1 MIFSARCKFLLTLSL
16 LCFGELAAAD
26 EYHYNNLLIGDR
38 ASGMGG
44 AYTAVSDDATGMYYN
59 PAGIVYV
66 GDKNFSASVNAYYSQ
81 YKKYDNVIGNKAF
94 ERNSSALLANYFG
107 IVKAVGSYKIGFSY
121 AVPDS
126 VGENQNQTFDN
137 VSSSVSRFTI
147 NLNNRDNT
155 YNFGPSI
162 ATEISDTLAAGL
174 TLYVHQRDAQLIV
187 NQYSERID
195 TSTQWTSHYFHIN
208 ETGLRPI
215 LGISW
220 SPAEKVSLGLS
231 ASKTLVLHSSASSQN
246 TCWDSTAGGCAGAPA
261 GPSIVRPTITDYSIK
276 RQYPTKI
283 ALGAAY
289 FADKDLLFS
298 GDFTYYTAVKEDPLF
313 GEKVATYNV
322 AVGAEY
328 YLSKKWAVR
337 AGLFTN
343 NANTPNM
350 QAGVTRIEEQINL
363 YGISA
368 SLTNFTGTSSVT
380 FGGNVNYGKG
390 KSQISTDASIQNAS
404 IFGWQFFLSS
414 SY

>member
-1 MIFSARCKFLLTLSL
+1 MITSARCKFILTLSL
-16 LCFGELAAAD
+16 LCFGELAIAD

-59 PAGIVYV
+59 PAGIAYV

-107 IVKAVGSYKIGFSY
+107 IVKAVGNYKIGFSY
-121 AVPDS
+121 AVPDAVS
-126 VGENQNQTFDN
+126 ENQNQNFDN
-137 VSSSVSRFTI
+137 VSASVSRFTI
-147 NLNNRDNT
+147 NLNNKDST

-162 ATEISDTLAAGL
+162 ATEIRDDLSAGL

-187 NQYSERID
+187 NQYSERVD
-195 TSTQWTSHYFHIN
+195 TSTQWTSHYFHIS
-208 ETGLRPI
+208 ELGLRPI
-215 LGISW
+215 LGVAW
-220 SPAEKVSLGLS
+220 SPAEKLSLGLS
-231 ASKTLVLHSSASSQN
+231 LSKTLVMHSNAESQD
-246 TCWDSTAGGCAGAPA
+246 TCWDSSAGGCAGAPA
-261 GPSIVRPTITDYSIK
+261 APSVLRPTITTYDIK

-298 GDFTYYTAVKEDPLF
+298 GDLTYYTAVKEDPLF

-322 AVGAEY
+322 AVGTEY

-343 NANTPNM
+343 NANTPNI

-363 YGISA
+363 YGMSM
-368 SLTNFTGTSSVT
+368 SLTNFTGNSSVT

-390 KSQISTDASIQNAS
+390 KSQISSDGSVQNAS
-404 IFGWQFFLSS
+404 TFGWLFFLSS